1 VIEVRR
7 ISSRLGVIIVLTVIA
22 SCSMTRPVEI
32 WTDTALEIRK
42 LEDREQFDE
51 AAERYAV
58 LLQDAPS
65 DSLRRWVEFR
75 QAEILREK
83 QDFQAAL
90 TAYERIWTTDKVD
103 EWGSRSMF
111 QSAMLNEDL
120 GDRHE
125 STRLLLKTVFKYPD
139 EISAD
144 NALHEIYRRFEPT
157 PRALDAILGDMA
169 PYLSH
174 TMLAGNVLFLKAQN
188 QDKNLQD
195 IGAAAKTYRRIYME
209 FPEDAIADDALWEM
223 TNLYRR
229 VQDWP
234 SVIQNLKVFA
244 NNTESSWFI
253 GSYDSEFVDNA
264 IFELGEIN
272 MLFVED
278 YDEAVYWFERFADSY
293 DDSLRAPKALYFAA
307 EARRLQ
313 HADHLHFA
321 ALKDL
326 IRRYPES
333 KWAAKASD
341 RLGSAGV
348 QP

>member
-1 VIEVRR
+1 MKVLR
-7 ISSRLGVIIVLTVIA
+7 ISSRLGAILALTVIA
-22 SCSMTRPVEI
+22 SCSMTRPIEI
-32 WTDTALEIRK
+32 WTDNALEIRK

-58 LLQDAPS
+58 LLQDPPS
-65 DSLRRWVEFR
+65 DDLRRWIEFR

-90 TAYERIWTTDKVD
+90 TAYELIWTTPKID
-103 EWGSRSMF
+103 EWGSRAMY
-111 QSAMLNEDL
+111 QSAMLNKDL
-120 GDRHE
+120 GENDE
-125 STRLLLKTVFKYPD
+125 SMRLLLKTVFKYPD

-157 PRALDAILGDMA
+157 PKALDGLLGDMA
-169 PYLSH
+169 PYLAH

-188 QDKNLQD
+188 QDKNLHD
-195 IGAAAKTYRRIYME
+195 IGAAAKTYRRIYMD
-209 FPEDAIADDALWEM
+209 FPDDAIADDALWEM

-229 VQDWP
+229 VEDWP
-234 SVIQNLKVFA
+234 SVIRNLKVFA

-253 GSYDSEFVDNA
+253 GSYDSEYVDNA

-272 MLFVED
+272 MLFVGD
-278 YDEAVYWFERFADSY
+278 FDEAVYWFERFADSY

-333 KWAAKASD
+333 KWATKASD
-341 RLGSAGV
+341 RLGKAGV

>member
-1 VIEVRR
+1 MEVLR
-7 ISSRLGVIIVLTVIA
+7 ISARLGVIIALTVVA

-32 WTDTALEIRK
+32 WTDNALEIRK

-58 LLQDAPS
+58 LLQDPPS
-65 DSLRRWVEFR
+65 EDLRRWVEFR

-83 QDFQAAL
+83 QDFSAAL
-90 TAYERIWTTDKVD
+90 TAYERIWTATKID
-103 EWGSRSMF
+103 EWGSRAMF
-111 QSAMLNEDL
+111 QSAMLNQSL
-120 GDRHE
+120 GEHDE
-125 STRLLLKTVFKYPD
+125 SMRLLLKTVFKYPN
-139 EISAD
+139 EISAE
-144 NALHEIYRRFEPT
+144 NALLEIYQRFEPT
-157 PRALDAILGDMA
+157 PNALDGILGDMA
-169 PYLSH
+169 PYLAH

-188 QDKNLQD
+188 QDKNLHD
-195 IGAAAKTYRRIYME
+195 IGAAAKTYRTIYMD
-209 FPEDAIADDALWEM
+209 FPDDAIADDALWEM
-223 TNLYRR
+223 TALYRR
-229 VQDWP
+229 VEDWK
-234 SVIQNLKVFA
+234 SVIQNLRVFA

-272 MLFVED
+272 MLFVGD
-278 YDEAVYWFERFADSY
+278 YDEAVYWFERFADTY

-313 HADHLHFA
+313 HADQLHFA

-326 IRRYPES
+326 IQRYPES

-341 RLGSAGV
+341 RLGKAGM

>member
-1 VIEVRR
+1 
-7 ISSRLGVIIVLTVIA
+7 
-22 SCSMTRPVEI
+22 
-32 WTDTALEIRK
+32 
-42 LEDREQFDE
+42 
-51 AAERYAV
+51 
-58 LLQDAPS
+58 
-65 DSLRRWVEFR
+65 
-75 QAEILREK
+75 
-83 QDFQAAL
+83 
-90 TAYERIWTTDKVD
+90 
-103 EWGSRSMF
+103 
-111 QSAMLNEDL
+111 
-120 GDRHE
+120 
-125 STRLLLKTVFKYPD
+125 
-139 EISAD
+139 
-144 NALHEIYRRFEPT
+144 
-157 PRALDAILGDMA
+157 MA